1 MHPVLEQIKQFLA
14 PRWYKLQ
21 KSVVEFV
28 KQFLVPKL
36 RELQKYMVKFAKQFL
51 VPKWHK
57 LQKYM
62 LDFKERMTMKRM
74 VVMCLLLVAVV
85 CGILALARGDGKQ
98 DWEKEPYPF
107 EVEIV
112 GIFSNGF
119 RYSTNSPVRVWDNW
133 GNSYDIKN
141 MDVEVDFDKDNRD
154 EAQLF
159 LTLFIPRIIL
169 EYNPSDLKDIDGD
182 LVKGELVDTSITVIE
197 FANGQKVISSSDIE
211 GDSSYLENPS
221 YAEWNLDEL
230 FSITDRGYYDTE
242 YSYIFTD
249 NLSEDEQLKVNTLS
263 LLRSYDIVS
272 VTDIWWADEDHFADV
287 LKIEFKDFHSA
298 ATINAIFTD
307 LEKRAKL
314 SGTLGKLLTEGSS
327 SSKLSSVQSNKSVS
341 TNPDDDEEEIDSVLV
356 EKGIVI
362 KSVET
367 QHNVVQNGQKGMNII
382 VNYSVEGMKGKTGDL
397 NAYFYFEDGTPLKD
411 GNKSSVPCYG
421 TYDGSVVV
429 GKQFTPRYDDVA
441 MSSTLFMPYDELH
454 LRKGKFSLKF
464 YCAIFDDEMKQ
475 QATSN
480 WKYFTVTQQ

>member
-36 RELQKYMVKFAKQFL
+36 RELQMYMVKFAKQFL

-74 VVMCLLLVAVV
+74 VVMCLLLVAVL
-85 CGILALARGDGKQ
+85 CGILALVRGDGKQ

-107 EVEIV
+107 EIEKHV
-112 GIFSNGF
+112 GYLLLGAGTYWSANSILPVTVVDGKGHEFDIQWGISVSSSDDFSFSMGWSPIELDLSDEYNNDDYDDSYVLIEFSNGQK
-119 RYSTNSPVRVWDNW
+119 YSLGLEFSPYEINTGLEFYTSD
-133 GNSYDIKN
+133 SEY
-141 MDVEVDFDKDNRD
+141 EEADF
-154 EAQLF
+154 
-159 LTLFIPRIIL
+159 
-169 EYNPSDLKDIDGD
+169 
-182 LVKGELVDTSITVIE
+182 
-197 FANGQKVISSSDIE
+197 ISMC
-211 GDSSYLENPS
+211 
-221 YAEWNLDEL
+221 
-230 FSITDRGYYDTE
+230 
-242 YSYIFTD
+242 
-249 NLSEDEQLKVNTLS
+249 
-263 LLRSYDIVS
+263 RSYDITS
-272 VTDIWWADEDHFADV
+272 VRCFYCWNSTSSSEKCSDSKELEA
-287 LKIEFKDFHSA
+287 LKIRFKDFNSA
-298 ATINAIFTD
+298 ATINAMLNSI
-307 LEKRAKL
+307 EKR
-314 SGTLGKLLTEGSS
+314 SGSDFAEFGKVLTKGSS
-327 SSKLSSVQSNKSVS
+327 SSDLSEKSIS
-341 TNPDDDEEEIDSVLV
+341 SDSDDDEEEIDSVLV

-421 TYDGSVVV
+421 TYGGSVVV

>member
-74 VVMCLLLVAVV
+74 VVMCLLLVAVL
-85 CGILALARGDGKQ
+85 CGILALVRGDGKQ

-107 EVEIV
+107 EIEKHVGYLLLGAGTYWSANSILPVTVVDGKGHEFDIQWGISVSSSDDFSFSMSWSSIEIEQSDDYDSDDYDDSYV
-112 GIFSNGF
+112 LIEFSNGQK
-119 RYSTNSPVRVWDNW
+119 YSLGLEFSPYEINTGLEFYTSD
-133 GNSYDIKN
+133 SEY
-141 MDVEVDFDKDNRD
+141 EEADF
-154 EAQLF
+154 
-159 LTLFIPRIIL
+159 
-169 EYNPSDLKDIDGD
+169 
-182 LVKGELVDTSITVIE
+182 
-197 FANGQKVISSSDIE
+197 ISMC
-211 GDSSYLENPS
+211 
-221 YAEWNLDEL
+221 
-230 FSITDRGYYDTE
+230 
-242 YSYIFTD
+242 
-249 NLSEDEQLKVNTLS
+249 
-263 LLRSYDIVS
+263 RSYDITS
-272 VTDIWWADEDHFADV
+272 VRCFYCWDSTSSSEKCSDSKELEA
-287 LKIEFKDFHSA
+287 LKIRFKDFNSA
-298 ATINAIFTD
+298 ATINAMLNSI
-307 LEKRAKL
+307 EKR
-314 SGTLGKLLTEGSS
+314 SGSDFAEFGKVLTKGSS
-327 SSKLSSVQSNKSVS
+327 SSDLSEKSIS
-341 TNPDDDEEEIDSVLV
+341 SDSDDDEEEIDSVLV

-454 LRKGKFSLKF
+454 LGKGEFSLKY

-475 QATSN
+475 QSTSD
-480 WKYFTVTQQ
+480 WRYFTFTRQ

>member
-51 VPKWHK
+51 VPKWHE

-107 EVEIV
+107 EIEKHV
-112 GIFSNGF
+112 GYLLLGAGTYWSANSILPVTVVDGKGHEFDIQWGISVSSSDDFSFSMGWSPIELDLSDEYNNDDYDDSYVLIEFSNGQK
-119 RYSTNSPVRVWDNW
+119 YSLGLEFSPYEINTGLEFYTSD
-133 GNSYDIKN
+133 SEY
-141 MDVEVDFDKDNRD
+141 EEADF
-154 EAQLF
+154 
-159 LTLFIPRIIL
+159 
-169 EYNPSDLKDIDGD
+169 
-182 LVKGELVDTSITVIE
+182 
-197 FANGQKVISSSDIE
+197 ISMC
-211 GDSSYLENPS
+211 
-221 YAEWNLDEL
+221 
-230 FSITDRGYYDTE
+230 
-242 YSYIFTD
+242 
-249 NLSEDEQLKVNTLS
+249 
-263 LLRSYDIVS
+263 RSYDITS
-272 VTDIWWADEDHFADV
+272 VRCFYCWNSTSSSEKCSDSKELEA
-287 LKIEFKDFHSA
+287 LKIRFKDFNSA
-298 ATINAIFTD
+298 ATINTMLNSI
-307 LEKRAKL
+307 EKR
-314 SGTLGKLLTEGSS
+314 SGSDFAEFGKVLTKGSS
-327 SSKLSSVQSNKSVS
+327 SSDLSEKSIS
-341 TNPDDDEEEIDSVLV
+341 SDSDDDEEEIDSVLV

-421 TYDGSVVV
+421 TYGGSVVV

-454 LRKGKFSLKF
+454 LRKGKFSLKY

-475 QATSN
+475 QATSD
-480 WKYFTVTQQ
+480 WRYFTFTRQ

>member
-1 MHPVLEQIKQFLA
+1 M
-14 PRWYKLQ
+14 Q

-51 VPKWHK
+51 VPKWHE

-62 LDFKERMTMKRM
+62 VEFKERMTMKRM

-85 CGILALARGDGKQ
+85 CGIFALARGDGKQ

-107 EVEIV
+107 EIEKHV
-112 GIFSNGF
+112 GYLLLGAGTYWSANSILPVTVVDGKGHEFDIQWGISVSSSDDFSFSMGWSPIELDLSDEYNNDDYDDSYVLIEFSNGQK
-119 RYSTNSPVRVWDNW
+119 YSLGLEFSPYEINTGLEFYTSD
-133 GNSYDIKN
+133 SEY
-141 MDVEVDFDKDNRD
+141 EEADF
-154 EAQLF
+154 
-159 LTLFIPRIIL
+159 
-169 EYNPSDLKDIDGD
+169 
-182 LVKGELVDTSITVIE
+182 
-197 FANGQKVISSSDIE
+197 ISMC
-211 GDSSYLENPS
+211 
-221 YAEWNLDEL
+221 
-230 FSITDRGYYDTE
+230 
-242 YSYIFTD
+242 
-249 NLSEDEQLKVNTLS
+249 
-263 LLRSYDIVS
+263 RSYDITS
-272 VTDIWWADEDHFADV
+272 VRCFYCWNSTSSSEKCSDSKELEA
-287 LKIEFKDFHSA
+287 LKIRFKDFNSA
-298 ATINAIFTD
+298 ATINAMLNSI
-307 LEKRAKL
+307 EKR
-314 SGTLGKLLTEGSS
+314 SGSDFAEFGKVLTKGSS
-327 SSKLSSVQSNKSVS
+327 SSDLSEKSIS
-341 TNPDDDEEEIDSVLV
+341 SDSDDDEEEIDSVLV
-356 EKGIVI
+356 EKSIVI

-421 TYDGSVVV
+421 TYGGSVVV

>member
-36 RELQKYMVKFAKQFL
+36 RELQMYMVKFAKQFL
-51 VPKWHK
+51 VPKWHE

-62 LDFKERMTMKRM
+62 VVFKERMTMKRM

-107 EVEIV
+107 EIEKHV
-112 GIFSNGF
+112 GYLLLGAGTYWSANSILPVTVVDGKGHEFDIQWGISVSSSDDFSFSMGWSPIELDLSDEYNNDDYDDSYVLIEFSNGQK
-119 RYSTNSPVRVWDNW
+119 YSLGLEFSPYEINTGLEFYTSD
-133 GNSYDIKN
+133 SEY
-141 MDVEVDFDKDNRD
+141 EEADF
-154 EAQLF
+154 
-159 LTLFIPRIIL
+159 
-169 EYNPSDLKDIDGD
+169 
-182 LVKGELVDTSITVIE
+182 
-197 FANGQKVISSSDIE
+197 ISMC
-211 GDSSYLENPS
+211 
-221 YAEWNLDEL
+221 
-230 FSITDRGYYDTE
+230 
-242 YSYIFTD
+242 
-249 NLSEDEQLKVNTLS
+249 
-263 LLRSYDIVS
+263 RSYDITS
-272 VTDIWWADEDHFADV
+272 VRCFYCWNSTSSSEKCSDSKELEA
-287 LKIEFKDFHSA
+287 LKIRFKDFNSA
-298 ATINAIFTD
+298 ATINTMLNSI
-307 LEKRAKL
+307 EKR
-314 SGTLGKLLTEGSS
+314 SGSDFAEFGKVLTKGSS
-327 SSKLSSVQSNKSVS
+327 SSDLSEKSIS
-341 TNPDDDEEEIDSVLV
+341 SDSDDDEEKIDSVLV
-356 EKGIVI
+356 EKSIVI

-382 VNYSVEGMKGKTGDL
+382 VNYNVEGMKGKTGDL

-421 TYDGSVVV
+421 TYGGSVVV

-454 LRKGKFSLKF
+454 LRKGKFSLKY

-475 QATSN
+475 QATSD
-480 WKYFTVTQQ
+480 WRYFTFTRQ

>member
-1 MHPVLEQIKQFLA
+1 M
-14 PRWYKLQ
+14 Q

-51 VPKWHK
+51 VPKWHE

-62 LDFKERMTMKRM
+62 VEFKERMTMKRM
-74 VVMCLLLVAVV
+74 VVMCLLLVAVL
-85 CGILALARGDGKQ
+85 CGILALVRGDGKQ

-107 EVEIV
+107 EIEKHV
-112 GIFSNGF
+112 GYLLLGAGTYWSANSILPVTVVDGKGHEFDIQWGISVSSSDDFSFSMGWSPIELDLSDEYNNDDYDDSYVLIEFSNGQK
-119 RYSTNSPVRVWDNW
+119 YSLGLEFSPYEINTGLEFYTSD
-133 GNSYDIKN
+133 SEY
-141 MDVEVDFDKDNRD
+141 EEADF
-154 EAQLF
+154 
-159 LTLFIPRIIL
+159 
-169 EYNPSDLKDIDGD
+169 
-182 LVKGELVDTSITVIE
+182 
-197 FANGQKVISSSDIE
+197 ISMC
-211 GDSSYLENPS
+211 
-221 YAEWNLDEL
+221 
-230 FSITDRGYYDTE
+230 
-242 YSYIFTD
+242 
-249 NLSEDEQLKVNTLS
+249 
-263 LLRSYDIVS
+263 RSYDITS
-272 VTDIWWADEDHFADV
+272 VRCFYCWNSTSSSEKCSDSKELEA
-287 LKIEFKDFHSA
+287 LKIRFKDFNSA
-298 ATINAIFTD
+298 ATINAMLNSI
-307 LEKRAKL
+307 EKR
-314 SGTLGKLLTEGSS
+314 SGSDFAEFGKVLTKGSS
-327 SSKLSSVQSNKSVS
+327 SSDLSEKSIS
-341 TNPDDDEEEIDSVLV
+341 SDSDDDEEEIDSVLV

-411 GNKSSVPCYG
+411 DNKSSVPCYG

-454 LRKGKFSLKF
+454 LRKGKFSLKY

>member
-36 RELQKYMVKFAKQFL
+36 RELQMYMVKFAKQFL

-74 VVMCLLLVAVV
+74 VVMCLLLVAVL
-85 CGILALARGDGKQ
+85 CGILALVRGDGKQ

-107 EVEIV
+107 EIEKHV
-112 GIFSNGF
+112 GYLLLGAGTYWSANSILPVTVVDGKGHEFDIQWGISVSSSDDFSFSMGWSPIELDLSDEYNNDDYDDSYVLIEFSNGQK
-119 RYSTNSPVRVWDNW
+119 YSLGLEFSPYEINTGLEFYTSD
-133 GNSYDIKN
+133 SEY
-141 MDVEVDFDKDNRD
+141 EEADF
-154 EAQLF
+154 
-159 LTLFIPRIIL
+159 
-169 EYNPSDLKDIDGD
+169 
-182 LVKGELVDTSITVIE
+182 
-197 FANGQKVISSSDIE
+197 ISMC
-211 GDSSYLENPS
+211 
-221 YAEWNLDEL
+221 
-230 FSITDRGYYDTE
+230 
-242 YSYIFTD
+242 
-249 NLSEDEQLKVNTLS
+249 
-263 LLRSYDIVS
+263 RSYDITS
-272 VTDIWWADEDHFADV
+272 VRCFYCWNSTSSSEKCSDSKELEA
-287 LKIEFKDFHSA
+287 LKIRFKDFNSA
-298 ATINAIFTD
+298 ATINAMLNSI
-307 LEKRAKL
+307 EKR
-314 SGTLGKLLTEGSS
+314 SGSDFAEFGKVLTKGSS
-327 SSKLSSVQSNKSVS
+327 SSDLSEKSIS
-341 TNPDDDEEEIDSVLV
+341 SDSDDDEEEIDSVLV
-356 EKGIVI
+356 EKSIVI

-411 GNKSSVPCYG
+411 DNKSSVPCYG

-454 LRKGKFSLKF
+454 LRKGKFSLKY

>member
-74 VVMCLLLVAVV
+74 VVMCLLLVAVL
-85 CGILALARGDGKQ
+85 CGILALVRGDGKQ

-107 EVEIV
+107 EIEKHV
-112 GIFSNGF
+112 GYLLLGAGTYWSANSILPVTVVDGKGHEFDLQWGISVSSSDDFSFSMGWSPIELDLSDEYNNDDYDDSYVLIEFSNGQK
-119 RYSTNSPVRVWDNW
+119 YSLGLEFSPYEINTGLEFYTSD
-133 GNSYDIKN
+133 SEY
-141 MDVEVDFDKDNRD
+141 EEADF
-154 EAQLF
+154 
-159 LTLFIPRIIL
+159 
-169 EYNPSDLKDIDGD
+169 
-182 LVKGELVDTSITVIE
+182 
-197 FANGQKVISSSDIE
+197 ISMC
-211 GDSSYLENPS
+211 
-221 YAEWNLDEL
+221 
-230 FSITDRGYYDTE
+230 
-242 YSYIFTD
+242 
-249 NLSEDEQLKVNTLS
+249 
-263 LLRSYDIVS
+263 RSYDITS
-272 VTDIWWADEDHFADV
+272 VRCFYCWNSTSSSEKCSDSKELEA
-287 LKIEFKDFHSA
+287 LKIRFKDFNSA
-298 ATINAIFTD
+298 ATINAMLNSI
-307 LEKRAKL
+307 EKR
-314 SGTLGKLLTEGSS
+314 SGSDFAEFGKVLTKGSS
-327 SSKLSSVQSNKSVS
+327 SSDLSEKSIS
-341 TNPDDDEEEIDSVLV
+341 SDSDDDEEEIDSVLV
-356 EKGIVI
+356 EKSIVI

-411 GNKSSVPCYG
+411 DNKSSVPYYG
-421 TYDGSVVV
+421 THDGSVVV

-454 LRKGKFSLKF
+454 LGKGEFSLKY

-475 QATSN
+475 QSTSD
-480 WKYFTVTQQ
+480 WRYFTFTRQ

>member
-36 RELQKYMVKFAKQFL
+36 RELQMYMVKFAKQFL
-51 VPKWHK
+51 VPKWYE

-62 LDFKERMTMKRM
+62 VVFKERMTMKRM

-107 EVEIV
+107 EIEKHV
-112 GIFSNGF
+112 GYLLLGAGTYWSANSILPVTVVDGKGHEFDIQWGISVSSSDDFSFSMGWSPIELDLSDEYNNDDYDDSYVLIEFSNGQK
-119 RYSTNSPVRVWDNW
+119 YSLGLEFSPYEINTGLEFYTSD
-133 GNSYDIKN
+133 SEY
-141 MDVEVDFDKDNRD
+141 EEADF
-154 EAQLF
+154 
-159 LTLFIPRIIL
+159 
-169 EYNPSDLKDIDGD
+169 
-182 LVKGELVDTSITVIE
+182 
-197 FANGQKVISSSDIE
+197 ISMC
-211 GDSSYLENPS
+211 
-221 YAEWNLDEL
+221 
-230 FSITDRGYYDTE
+230 
-242 YSYIFTD
+242 
-249 NLSEDEQLKVNTLS
+249 
-263 LLRSYDIVS
+263 RSYDITS
-272 VTDIWWADEDHFADV
+272 VRCFYCWNSTSSSEKCSDSKELEA
-287 LKIEFKDFHSA
+287 LKIRFKDFNSA
-298 ATINAIFTD
+298 ATINTMLNSI
-307 LEKRAKL
+307 EKR
-314 SGTLGKLLTEGSS
+314 SGSDFAEFGKVLTKGSS
-327 SSKLSSVQSNKSVS
+327 SSDLSEKSIS
-341 TNPDDDEEEIDSVLV
+341 SDSDDDEEKIDSVLV
-356 EKGIVI
+356 EKSIVI

-421 TYDGSVVV
+421 TYNGSVVV

-454 LRKGKFSLKF
+454 LRKGKFSLKY

-475 QATSN
+475 QSTSD
-480 WKYFTVTQQ
+480 WRYFTFTRQ

>member
-74 VVMCLLLVAVV
+74 VVMCLLLVAVL
-85 CGILALARGDGKQ
+85 CGILALVRGDGKQ

-107 EVEIV
+107 EIEKHV
-112 GIFSNGF
+112 GYLLLGAGTYWSANSILPVTVVDGKGHEFDIQWGISVSSSDDFSFSMGWSPIELDLSDEYNNDDYDDSYVLIEFSNGQK
-119 RYSTNSPVRVWDNW
+119 YSLGLEFSPYEINTGLEFYTSD
-133 GNSYDIKN
+133 SEY
-141 MDVEVDFDKDNRD
+141 EEADF
-154 EAQLF
+154 
-159 LTLFIPRIIL
+159 
-169 EYNPSDLKDIDGD
+169 
-182 LVKGELVDTSITVIE
+182 
-197 FANGQKVISSSDIE
+197 ISMC
-211 GDSSYLENPS
+211 
-221 YAEWNLDEL
+221 
-230 FSITDRGYYDTE
+230 
-242 YSYIFTD
+242 
-249 NLSEDEQLKVNTLS
+249 
-263 LLRSYDIVS
+263 RSYDITS
-272 VTDIWWADEDHFADV
+272 VRCFYCWNSTSSSEKCSDSKELEA
-287 LKIEFKDFHSA
+287 LKIRFKDFNSA
-298 ATINAIFTD
+298 ATINAMLNSI
-307 LEKRAKL
+307 EKR
-314 SGTLGKLLTEGSS
+314 SGSDFAEFGKVLTKGSS
-327 SSKLSSVQSNKSVS
+327 SSDLSEKSIS
-341 TNPDDDEEEIDSVLV
+341 SDSDDDEEEIDSVLV

-421 TYDGSVVV
+421 TYGGSVVV

>member
-14 PRWYKLQ
+14 PRWYKFQ

-28 KQFLVPKL
+28 KQFLVPKS

-51 VPKWHK
+51 VPKWRE

-62 LDFKERMTMKRM
+62 VEFKERMTMKRM

-107 EVEIV
+107 EIENIE
-112 GIFSNGF
+112 NGF
-119 RYSTNSPVRVWDNW
+119 RYKTNLPVKASDNKKGRFNLERIIIGGQDIPEISKGLQVMLGLQFPLQVNDVLKPLQSTIGYLRF
-133 GNSYDIKN
+133 
-141 MDVEVDFDKDNRD
+141 DFSNG
-154 EAQLF
+154 QNLF
-159 LTLFIPRIIL
+159 LQWFSMKNSDENAALWMVTLH
-169 EYNPSDLKDIDGD
+169 DL
-182 LVKGELVDTSITVIE
+182 
-197 FANGQKVISSSDIE
+197 A
-211 GDSSYLENPS
+211 SYLPS
-221 YAEWNLDEL
+221 
-230 FSITDRGYYDTE
+230 
-242 YSYIFTD
+242 
-249 NLSEDEQLKVNTLS
+249 VNTAMAAMDEKQQQVYIVS
-263 LLRSYDIVS
+263 MLRSYDIESIANLALSDSKDDFVE
-272 VTDIWWADEDHFADV
+272 IRKINFEDLHF
-287 LKIEFKDFHSA
+287 A
-298 ATINAIFTD
+298 ATINAMLD
-307 LEKRAKL
+307 DAEKRF
-314 SGTLGKLLTEGSS
+314 GYHEVFGKVLTKGSS
-327 SSKLSSVQSNKSVS
+327 SSNLSEKSIS
-341 TNPDDDEEEIDSVLV
+341 SDSDDDEEKIDSVLV
-356 EKGIVI
+356 EKSIVI

-382 VNYSVEGMKGKTGDL
+382 VNYNVEGMKGKTGDL

-454 LRKGKFSLKF
+454 LRKGKFSLKY

>member
-74 VVMCLLLVAVV
+74 VVMCLLLVAVL
-85 CGILALARGDGKQ
+85 CGILALVRGDGKQ

-107 EVEIV
+107 EIEKHV
-112 GIFSNGF
+112 GYLLLGAGTYWSANSILPVTVVDGKGHEFDIQWGISVSSSDDFSFSMGWSPIELDLSDEYNNDDYDDSYVLIEFSNGQK
-119 RYSTNSPVRVWDNW
+119 YSLGLEFSPYEINTGLEFYTSD
-133 GNSYDIKN
+133 SEY
-141 MDVEVDFDKDNRD
+141 EEADF
-154 EAQLF
+154 
-159 LTLFIPRIIL
+159 
-169 EYNPSDLKDIDGD
+169 
-182 LVKGELVDTSITVIE
+182 
-197 FANGQKVISSSDIE
+197 ISMC
-211 GDSSYLENPS
+211 
-221 YAEWNLDEL
+221 
-230 FSITDRGYYDTE
+230 
-242 YSYIFTD
+242 
-249 NLSEDEQLKVNTLS
+249 
-263 LLRSYDIVS
+263 RSYDITS
-272 VTDIWWADEDHFADV
+272 VRCFYCWNSTSSSEKCSDSKELEA
-287 LKIEFKDFHSA
+287 LKIRFKDFNSA
-298 ATINAIFTD
+298 ATINAMLNSI
-307 LEKRAKL
+307 EKR
-314 SGTLGKLLTEGSS
+314 SGSDFAEFGKVLTKGSS
-327 SSKLSSVQSNKSVS
+327 SSDLSEKSIS
-341 TNPDDDEEEIDSVLV
+341 SDSDDDEEEIDSVLV
-356 EKGIVI
+356 EKSIVI

-382 VNYSVEGMKGKTGDL
+382 VNYSVEGMKGKTGEL

-421 TYDGSVVV
+421 TYGGSVVV

>member
-36 RELQKYMVKFAKQFL
+36 CELQKYMVKFAKQFL
-51 VPKWHK
+51 VPKWHE

-74 VVMCLLLVAVV
+74 VVMCLLLVAVL
-85 CGILALARGDGKQ
+85 CGILALVRGDGKQ

-107 EVEIV
+107 EIEKHV
-112 GIFSNGF
+112 GYLLLGAGTYWSANSILPVTVVDGKGHEFDIQWGISVSSSDDFSFSMGWSPIELDLSDEYNNDDYDDSYVLIEFSNGQK
-119 RYSTNSPVRVWDNW
+119 YSLGLEFSPYEINTGLEFYTSD
-133 GNSYDIKN
+133 SEY
-141 MDVEVDFDKDNRD
+141 EEADF
-154 EAQLF
+154 
-159 LTLFIPRIIL
+159 
-169 EYNPSDLKDIDGD
+169 
-182 LVKGELVDTSITVIE
+182 
-197 FANGQKVISSSDIE
+197 ISMC
-211 GDSSYLENPS
+211 
-221 YAEWNLDEL
+221 
-230 FSITDRGYYDTE
+230 
-242 YSYIFTD
+242 
-249 NLSEDEQLKVNTLS
+249 
-263 LLRSYDIVS
+263 RSYDITS
-272 VTDIWWADEDHFADV
+272 VRCFYCWNSTSSSEKCSDSKELEA
-287 LKIEFKDFHSA
+287 LKIRFKDFNSA
-298 ATINAIFTD
+298 ATINTMLNSI
-307 LEKRAKL
+307 EKR
-314 SGTLGKLLTEGSS
+314 SGSDFAEFGKVLTKGSS
-327 SSKLSSVQSNKSVS
+327 SSDLSEKSIS
-341 TNPDDDEEEIDSVLV
+341 SDSDDDEEKIDSVLV
-356 EKGIVI
+356 EKSIVI

-421 TYDGSVVV
+421 TYGGSVVV

-454 LRKGKFSLKF
+454 LRKGKFSLKY

-475 QATSN
+475 QATSD
-480 WKYFTVTQQ
+480 WRYFTFTRQ

>member
-74 VVMCLLLVAVV
+74 VVMCLLLVAVL
-85 CGILALARGDGKQ
+85 CGILALVRGDGKQ

-107 EVEIV
+107 EIEKHV
-112 GIFSNGF
+112 GYLLLGAGTYWSANSILPVTVVDGKGHEFDIQWGISVSSSDDFSFSMGWSPIELDLSDEYNNDDYDDSYVLIAFSNGQK
-119 RYSTNSPVRVWDNW
+119 YSLGLEFSPYEINTGLEFYTSD
-133 GNSYDIKN
+133 SEY
-141 MDVEVDFDKDNRD
+141 EEADF
-154 EAQLF
+154 
-159 LTLFIPRIIL
+159 
-169 EYNPSDLKDIDGD
+169 
-182 LVKGELVDTSITVIE
+182 
-197 FANGQKVISSSDIE
+197 ISMC
-211 GDSSYLENPS
+211 
-221 YAEWNLDEL
+221 
-230 FSITDRGYYDTE
+230 
-242 YSYIFTD
+242 
-249 NLSEDEQLKVNTLS
+249 
-263 LLRSYDIVS
+263 RSYDITS
-272 VTDIWWADEDHFADV
+272 VRCFYCWNSTSSSEKCSDSKELEA
-287 LKIEFKDFHSA
+287 LKIRFKDFNSA
-298 ATINAIFTD
+298 ATINAMLNSI
-307 LEKRAKL
+307 EKR
-314 SGTLGKLLTEGSS
+314 SGSDFAEFGKVLTKGSS
-327 SSKLSSVQSNKSVS
+327 SSDLSEKSIS
-341 TNPDDDEEEIDSVLV
+341 SDSDDDEEEIDSVLV

-421 TYDGSVVV
+421 TYGGSVVV

>member
-74 VVMCLLLVAVV
+74 VVMCLLLVAVL
-85 CGILALARGDGKQ
+85 CGILALVRGDGKQ

-107 EVEIV
+107 EIEKHV
-112 GIFSNGF
+112 GYLLLGAGTYWSANSILPVTVVDGKGHEFDIQWGISVSSSDDFSFSMGWSPIELDLSDEYNNDDYDDSYVLIEFSNGQK
-119 RYSTNSPVRVWDNW
+119 YSLGLEFSPYEINTGLEFYTSD
-133 GNSYDIKN
+133 SEY
-141 MDVEVDFDKDNRD
+141 EEADF
-154 EAQLF
+154 
-159 LTLFIPRIIL
+159 
-169 EYNPSDLKDIDGD
+169 
-182 LVKGELVDTSITVIE
+182 
-197 FANGQKVISSSDIE
+197 ISMC
-211 GDSSYLENPS
+211 
-221 YAEWNLDEL
+221 
-230 FSITDRGYYDTE
+230 
-242 YSYIFTD
+242 
-249 NLSEDEQLKVNTLS
+249 
-263 LLRSYDIVS
+263 RSYDITS
-272 VTDIWWADEDHFADV
+272 VRCFYCWNSTSSSEKCSDSKELEA
-287 LKIEFKDFHSA
+287 LKIRFKDFNSA
-298 ATINAIFTD
+298 ATINAMLNSI
-307 LEKRAKL
+307 EKR
-314 SGTLGKLLTEGSS
+314 SGSDFAEFGKVLTKGSS
-327 SSKLSSVQSNKSVS
+327 SSDLSEKSIS
-341 TNPDDDEEEIDSVLV
+341 SDSDDDEEEIDSVLV
-356 EKGIVI
+356 GKSIVI

-421 TYDGSVVV
+421 TYGGSVVV

-454 LRKGKFSLKF
+454 LRKGKFSLKY

-480 WKYFTVTQQ
+480 WQYFTVTQQ

>member
-51 VPKWHK
+51 VPKWHE

-74 VVMCLLLVAVV
+74 VVMCLLLVAVL
-85 CGILALARGDGKQ
+85 CGILALVRGDGKQ

-107 EVEIV
+107 EIEKHV
-112 GIFSNGF
+112 GYLLLGAGTYWSANSILPVTVVDGKGHEFDIQWGISVSSSDDFSFSMGWSPIELDLSDEYNNDDYDDSYVLIEFSNGQK
-119 RYSTNSPVRVWDNW
+119 YSLGLEFSPYEINTGLEFYTSD
-133 GNSYDIKN
+133 SEY
-141 MDVEVDFDKDNRD
+141 EEADF
-154 EAQLF
+154 
-159 LTLFIPRIIL
+159 
-169 EYNPSDLKDIDGD
+169 
-182 LVKGELVDTSITVIE
+182 
-197 FANGQKVISSSDIE
+197 ISMC
-211 GDSSYLENPS
+211 
-221 YAEWNLDEL
+221 
-230 FSITDRGYYDTE
+230 
-242 YSYIFTD
+242 
-249 NLSEDEQLKVNTLS
+249 
-263 LLRSYDIVS
+263 RSYDITS
-272 VTDIWWADEDHFADV
+272 VRCFYCWNSTSSSEKCSDSKELEA
-287 LKIEFKDFHSA
+287 LKIRFKDFNSA
-298 ATINAIFTD
+298 ATINAMLNSI
-307 LEKRAKL
+307 EKR
-314 SGTLGKLLTEGSS
+314 SGSDFAEFGKVLTKGSS
-327 SSKLSSVQSNKSVS
+327 SSDLSEKSIS
-341 TNPDDDEEEIDSVLV
+341 SDSDDDEEKIDSVLV
-356 EKGIVI
+356 EKSIVI

-454 LRKGKFSLKF
+454 LRKGKFSLKY

-480 WKYFTVTQQ
+480 WQYFTVTQQ

>member
-62 LDFKERMTMKRM
+62 RDFKERMTMKRM
-74 VVMCLLLVAVV
+74 VVMCLLLVAVL
-85 CGILALARGDGKQ
+85 CGILALVRGDGKQ

-107 EVEIV
+107 EIEKHV
-112 GIFSNGF
+112 GYLLLGAGTYWSANSILPVTVVDGKGHEFDIQWGISVSSSDDFSFSMGWSPIELDLSDEYNNDDYDDSYVLIEFSNGQK
-119 RYSTNSPVRVWDNW
+119 YSLGLEFSPYEINTGLEFYTSD
-133 GNSYDIKN
+133 SEY
-141 MDVEVDFDKDNRD
+141 EEADF
-154 EAQLF
+154 
-159 LTLFIPRIIL
+159 
-169 EYNPSDLKDIDGD
+169 
-182 LVKGELVDTSITVIE
+182 
-197 FANGQKVISSSDIE
+197 ISMC
-211 GDSSYLENPS
+211 
-221 YAEWNLDEL
+221 
-230 FSITDRGYYDTE
+230 
-242 YSYIFTD
+242 
-249 NLSEDEQLKVNTLS
+249 
-263 LLRSYDIVS
+263 RSYDITS
-272 VTDIWWADEDHFADV
+272 VRCFYCWNSTSSSEKCSDSKELEA
-287 LKIEFKDFHSA
+287 LKIRFKDFNSA
-298 ATINAIFTD
+298 ATINAMLNSI
-307 LEKRAKL
+307 EKR
-314 SGTLGKLLTEGSS
+314 SGSDFAEFGKVLTKGSS
-327 SSKLSSVQSNKSVS
+327 SSDLSEKSIS
-341 TNPDDDEEEIDSVLV
+341 SDSDDDEEEIDSVLV

-397 NAYFYFEDGTPLKD
+397 NVYFYFEDGTPLKD

-421 TYDGSVVV
+421 TYGGSVVV

>member
-1 MHPVLEQIKQFLA
+1 M
-14 PRWYKLQ
+14 Q

-51 VPKWHK
+51 VPKWHE

-74 VVMCLLLVAVV
+74 VVMCLLLVAVL
-85 CGILALARGDGKQ
+85 CGILALVRGDGKQ

-107 EVEIV
+107 EIEKHV
-112 GIFSNGF
+112 GYLLLGAGTYWSANSILPVTVVDGKGHEFDIQWGISVSSSDDFSFSMGWSPIELDLSDEYNNDDYDDSYVLIEFSNGQK
-119 RYSTNSPVRVWDNW
+119 YSLGLEFSPYEINTGLEFYTSD
-133 GNSYDIKN
+133 SEY
-141 MDVEVDFDKDNRD
+141 EEADF
-154 EAQLF
+154 
-159 LTLFIPRIIL
+159 
-169 EYNPSDLKDIDGD
+169 
-182 LVKGELVDTSITVIE
+182 
-197 FANGQKVISSSDIE
+197 ISMC
-211 GDSSYLENPS
+211 
-221 YAEWNLDEL
+221 
-230 FSITDRGYYDTE
+230 
-242 YSYIFTD
+242 
-249 NLSEDEQLKVNTLS
+249 
-263 LLRSYDIVS
+263 RSYDITS
-272 VTDIWWADEDHFADV
+272 VRCFYCWNSTSSSEKCSDSKELEA
-287 LKIEFKDFHSA
+287 LKIRFKDFNSA
-298 ATINAIFTD
+298 ATINAMLNSI
-307 LEKRAKL
+307 EKR
-314 SGTLGKLLTEGSS
+314 SGSDFAEFGKVLTKGSS
-327 SSKLSSVQSNKSVS
+327 SSDLSEKSIS
-341 TNPDDDEEEIDSVLV
+341 SDSDDDEEEIDSVLV
-356 EKGIVI
+356 EKSIVI

-454 LRKGKFSLKF
+454 LRKGKFSLKY

-480 WKYFTVTQQ
+480 WRYFTVTQQ

>member
-51 VPKWHK
+51 VPKWHE

-74 VVMCLLLVAVV
+74 VVMCLLLVAVL
-85 CGILALARGDGKQ
+85 CGILALVRGDGKQ

-107 EVEIV
+107 EIEKHV
-112 GIFSNGF
+112 GYLLLGAGTYWSANSILPVTVVDGKGHEFDIQWGISVSSSDDFSFSMGWSPIELDLSDEYNNDDYDDSYVLIEFSNGQK
-119 RYSTNSPVRVWDNW
+119 YSLGLEFSPYEINTGLEFYTSD
-133 GNSYDIKN
+133 SEY
-141 MDVEVDFDKDNRD
+141 EEADF
-154 EAQLF
+154 
-159 LTLFIPRIIL
+159 
-169 EYNPSDLKDIDGD
+169 
-182 LVKGELVDTSITVIE
+182 
-197 FANGQKVISSSDIE
+197 ISMC
-211 GDSSYLENPS
+211 
-221 YAEWNLDEL
+221 
-230 FSITDRGYYDTE
+230 
-242 YSYIFTD
+242 
-249 NLSEDEQLKVNTLS
+249 
-263 LLRSYDIVS
+263 RSYDITS
-272 VTDIWWADEDHFADV
+272 VRCFYCWNSTSSSEKCSDSKELEA
-287 LKIEFKDFHSA
+287 LKIRFKDFNSA
-298 ATINAIFTD
+298 ATINAMLNSI
-307 LEKRAKL
+307 EKR
-314 SGTLGKLLTEGSS
+314 SGSDFAEFGKVLTKGSS
-327 SSKLSSVQSNKSVS
+327 SSDLSEKSIS
-341 TNPDDDEEEIDSVLV
+341 SDSDDDEEEIDSVLV

-421 TYDGSVVV
+421 TYGGSVVV

-454 LRKGKFSLKF
+454 LRKGKFSLKY

>member
-74 VVMCLLLVAVV
+74 VVMCLLLVAVL
-85 CGILALARGDGKQ
+85 CGILALVRGDGKQ

-107 EVEIV
+107 EIEKHVGYLLLGAGTYWSANSILPVTVVDGKGHEFDIQWGISVSSSDDFSFSMSWSSIEIEQSDDYDSDDYDDSYV
-112 GIFSNGF
+112 LIEFSNGQK
-119 RYSTNSPVRVWDNW
+119 YSLGLEFSPYEINTGLEFYTSD
-133 GNSYDIKN
+133 SEY
-141 MDVEVDFDKDNRD
+141 EEADF
-154 EAQLF
+154 
-159 LTLFIPRIIL
+159 
-169 EYNPSDLKDIDGD
+169 
-182 LVKGELVDTSITVIE
+182 
-197 FANGQKVISSSDIE
+197 ISMC
-211 GDSSYLENPS
+211 
-221 YAEWNLDEL
+221 
-230 FSITDRGYYDTE
+230 
-242 YSYIFTD
+242 
-249 NLSEDEQLKVNTLS
+249 
-263 LLRSYDIVS
+263 RSYDITS
-272 VTDIWWADEDHFADV
+272 VRCFYCWDSTSSSEKCSDSKELEA
-287 LKIEFKDFHSA
+287 LKIRFKDFNSA
-298 ATINAIFTD
+298 ATINAMLNSI
-307 LEKRAKL
+307 EKR
-314 SGTLGKLLTEGSS
+314 SGSDFAEFGKVLTKGSS
-327 SSKLSSVQSNKSVS
+327 SSDLSEKSIS
-341 TNPDDDEEEIDSVLV
+341 SDSDDDEEEIDSVLV

-421 TYDGSVVV
+421 TYVGSVVV

-454 LRKGKFSLKF
+454 LGKGEFSLKY

-475 QATSN
+475 QSTSD
-480 WKYFTVTQQ
+480 WRYFTFTRQ

>member
-1 MHPVLEQIKQFLA
+1 M
-14 PRWYKLQ
+14 Q

-36 RELQKYMVKFAKQFL
+36 RELQKYMV
-51 VPKWHK
+51 V
-57 LQKYM
+57 
-62 LDFKERMTMKRM
+62 FKERMTMKRM

-107 EVEIV
+107 EVKEHIDATLFG
-112 GIFSNGF
+112 GITWGATSKLPVTVVDGKGNEFDIQWGISVHSRYGFSFSMCWSPIELDLSDEYNNDDYDDSYVLIEFSNGQK
-119 RYSTNSPVRVWDNW
+119 YSLGLEFSPYEIDT
-133 GNSYDIKN
+133 GLG
-141 MDVEVDFDKDNRD
+141 FDASDSEYE
-154 EAQLF
+154 EAE
-159 LTLFIPRIIL
+159 FI
-169 EYNPSDLKDIDGD
+169 SMC
-182 LVKGELVDTSITVIE
+182 
-197 FANGQKVISSSDIE
+197 
-211 GDSSYLENPS
+211 
-221 YAEWNLDEL
+221 
-230 FSITDRGYYDTE
+230 
-242 YSYIFTD
+242 
-249 NLSEDEQLKVNTLS
+249 
-263 LLRSYDIVS
+263 RSYDITS
-272 VTDIWWADEDHFADV
+272 VRCFYCWNSMSSSGKSSDSKGIEL
-287 LKIEFKDFHSA
+287 LKIRFKDFNSA
-298 ATINAIFTD
+298 ATINAMLNDI
-307 LEKRAKL
+307 ENK
-314 SGTLGKLLTEGSS
+314 SGWNFVEFGKVLTKGSS
-327 SSKLSSVQSNKSVS
+327 SSDLSEKSIS
-341 TNPDDDEEEIDSVLV
+341 SDSGDDEEEIDLVFV
-356 EKGIVI
+356 EKSIVI

-454 LRKGKFSLKF
+454 LRKGKFSLKY

>member
-62 LDFKERMTMKRM
+62 VEFKERMTMKRM

-107 EVEIV
+107 EIEKHV
-112 GIFSNGF
+112 GYLLLGAGTYWSANSILPVTVVDGKGHEFDIQWGISVSSSDDFSFSMGWSPIELDLSDEYNNDDYDDSYVLIEFSNGQK
-119 RYSTNSPVRVWDNW
+119 YSLGLEFSPYEINTGLEFYTSD
-133 GNSYDIKN
+133 SEY
-141 MDVEVDFDKDNRD
+141 EEADF
-154 EAQLF
+154 
-159 LTLFIPRIIL
+159 
-169 EYNPSDLKDIDGD
+169 
-182 LVKGELVDTSITVIE
+182 
-197 FANGQKVISSSDIE
+197 ISMC
-211 GDSSYLENPS
+211 
-221 YAEWNLDEL
+221 
-230 FSITDRGYYDTE
+230 
-242 YSYIFTD
+242 
-249 NLSEDEQLKVNTLS
+249 
-263 LLRSYDIVS
+263 RSYDITS
-272 VTDIWWADEDHFADV
+272 VRCFYCWNSTSSSEKCSDSKELEA
-287 LKIEFKDFHSA
+287 LKIRFKDFNSA
-298 ATINAIFTD
+298 ATINAMLNSI
-307 LEKRAKL
+307 EKR
-314 SGTLGKLLTEGSS
+314 SGSDFAEFGKVLTKGSS
-327 SSKLSSVQSNKSVS
+327 SSDLSEKSIS
-341 TNPDDDEEEIDSVLV
+341 SDSDDDEEEIDSVLV
-356 EKGIVI
+356 EKSIVI

-421 TYDGSVVV
+421 TYGGSVVV

>member
-51 VPKWHK
+51 VPKWHE

-74 VVMCLLLVAVV
+74 VVMCLLLVAVL
-85 CGILALARGDGKQ
+85 CGILALVRGDGKQ

-107 EVEIV
+107 EIEKHV
-112 GIFSNGF
+112 GYLLLGAGTYWSANSILPVTVVDGKGHEFDIQWGISVSSSDDFSFSMGWSPIELDLSDEYNNDDYDDSYVLIEFSNGQK
-119 RYSTNSPVRVWDNW
+119 YSLGLEFSPYEINTGLEFYTSD
-133 GNSYDIKN
+133 SEY
-141 MDVEVDFDKDNRD
+141 EEADF
-154 EAQLF
+154 
-159 LTLFIPRIIL
+159 
-169 EYNPSDLKDIDGD
+169 
-182 LVKGELVDTSITVIE
+182 
-197 FANGQKVISSSDIE
+197 ISMC
-211 GDSSYLENPS
+211 
-221 YAEWNLDEL
+221 
-230 FSITDRGYYDTE
+230 
-242 YSYIFTD
+242 
-249 NLSEDEQLKVNTLS
+249 
-263 LLRSYDIVS
+263 RSYDITS
-272 VTDIWWADEDHFADV
+272 VRCFYCWNSTSSSEKCSDSKELEA
-287 LKIEFKDFHSA
+287 LKIRFKDFNSA
-298 ATINAIFTD
+298 ATINAMLNSI
-307 LEKRAKL
+307 EKR
-314 SGTLGKLLTEGSS
+314 SGSDFAEFGKVLTKGSS
-327 SSKLSSVQSNKSVS
+327 SSDLSEKSIS
-341 TNPDDDEEEIDSVLV
+341 SDSDDDEEKIDSVLV
-356 EKGIVI
+356 EKSIVI

-421 TYDGSVVV
+421 TYGGSVVV

-454 LRKGKFSLKF
+454 LRKGKFSLKY

-480 WKYFTVTQQ
+480 WQYFTVTQQ

>member
-74 VVMCLLLVAVV
+74 VVMCLLLVAVL
-85 CGILALARGDGKQ
+85 CGILALVRGDGKQ

-107 EVEIV
+107 EIEKHV
-112 GIFSNGF
+112 GYLLLGAGTYWSANSILPVTVVDGKGHEFDIQWGISVSSSDDFSFSMGWSPIELDLSDEYNNDDYDDSYVLIEFSNGQK
-119 RYSTNSPVRVWDNW
+119 YSLGLEFSPYEINTGLEFYTSD
-133 GNSYDIKN
+133 SEY
-141 MDVEVDFDKDNRD
+141 EEADF
-154 EAQLF
+154 
-159 LTLFIPRIIL
+159 
-169 EYNPSDLKDIDGD
+169 
-182 LVKGELVDTSITVIE
+182 
-197 FANGQKVISSSDIE
+197 ISMC
-211 GDSSYLENPS
+211 
-221 YAEWNLDEL
+221 
-230 FSITDRGYYDTE
+230 
-242 YSYIFTD
+242 
-249 NLSEDEQLKVNTLS
+249 
-263 LLRSYDIVS
+263 RSYDITS
-272 VTDIWWADEDHFADV
+272 VRCFYCWNSTSSSEKCSDSKELEA
-287 LKIEFKDFHSA
+287 LKIRFKDFNSA
-298 ATINAIFTD
+298 ATINAMLNSI
-307 LEKRAKL
+307 EKR
-314 SGTLGKLLTEGSS
+314 SGSDFAEFGKVLTKGSS
-327 SSKLSSVQSNKSVS
+327 SSDLSEKSIS
-341 TNPDDDEEEIDSVLV
+341 SDSDDDEEKIDSVLV
-356 EKGIVI
+356 EKSIVI

-421 TYDGSVVV
+421 TYGGSVVV

-454 LRKGKFSLKF
+454 LRKGKFSLKY

>member
-74 VVMCLLLVAVV
+74 VVMCLLLVAVL
-85 CGILALARGDGKQ
+85 CGILALVRGDGKQ

-107 EVEIV
+107 EIEKHV
-112 GIFSNGF
+112 GYLLLGAGTYWSANSILPVTVVDGKGHEFDIQWGISVSSSDDFSFSMGWSPIELDLSDEYNNDDYDDSYVLIEFSNGQK
-119 RYSTNSPVRVWDNW
+119 YSLGLEFSPYEINTGLEFYTSD
-133 GNSYDIKN
+133 SEY
-141 MDVEVDFDKDNRD
+141 EEADF
-154 EAQLF
+154 
-159 LTLFIPRIIL
+159 
-169 EYNPSDLKDIDGD
+169 
-182 LVKGELVDTSITVIE
+182 
-197 FANGQKVISSSDIE
+197 ISMC
-211 GDSSYLENPS
+211 
-221 YAEWNLDEL
+221 
-230 FSITDRGYYDTE
+230 
-242 YSYIFTD
+242 
-249 NLSEDEQLKVNTLS
+249 
-263 LLRSYDIVS
+263 RSYDITS
-272 VTDIWWADEDHFADV
+272 VRCFYCWNSTSSSEKCSDSKELEA
-287 LKIEFKDFHSA
+287 LKIRFKDFNSA
-298 ATINAIFTD
+298 ATINAMLNSI
-307 LEKRAKL
+307 EKR
-314 SGTLGKLLTEGSS
+314 SGSDFAEFGKVLTKGSS
-327 SSKLSSVQSNKSVS
+327 SSDLSEKSIS
-341 TNPDDDEEEIDSVLV
+341 SDSDDDEEEIDSVLV
-356 EKGIVI
+356 EKSIVI

-411 GNKSSVPCYG
+411 DNKSSVPCYG
-421 TYDGSVVV
+421 TYGGSVVV

-454 LRKGKFSLKF
+454 LGKGEFSLKY

-475 QATSN
+475 QSTSD
-480 WKYFTVTQQ
+480 WRYFTFTRQ

>member
-74 VVMCLLLVAVV
+74 VVMCLLLVAVL
-85 CGILALARGDGKQ
+85 CGILALVRGDGKQ

-107 EVEIV
+107 EIEKHV
-112 GIFSNGF
+112 GYLLLGAGTYWSANSILPVTVVDGKGHEFDIQWGISVSSSDDFSFSMGWSPIELDLSDEYNNDDYDDSYVLIEFSNGQK
-119 RYSTNSPVRVWDNW
+119 YSLGLEFSPYEINTGLEFYTSD
-133 GNSYDIKN
+133 SEY
-141 MDVEVDFDKDNRD
+141 EEADF
-154 EAQLF
+154 
-159 LTLFIPRIIL
+159 
-169 EYNPSDLKDIDGD
+169 
-182 LVKGELVDTSITVIE
+182 
-197 FANGQKVISSSDIE
+197 ISMC
-211 GDSSYLENPS
+211 
-221 YAEWNLDEL
+221 
-230 FSITDRGYYDTE
+230 
-242 YSYIFTD
+242 
-249 NLSEDEQLKVNTLS
+249 
-263 LLRSYDIVS
+263 RSYDITS
-272 VTDIWWADEDHFADV
+272 VRCFYCWNSTSSSEKCSDSKELEA
-287 LKIEFKDFHSA
+287 LKIRFKDFNSA
-298 ATINAIFTD
+298 ATINAMLNSI
-307 LEKRAKL
+307 EKR
-314 SGTLGKLLTEGSS
+314 SGSDFAEFGKVLTKGSS
-327 SSKLSSVQSNKSVS
+327 SSDLSEKSIS
-341 TNPDDDEEEIDSVLV
+341 SDSDDDEEEIDSVLV
-356 EKGIVI
+356 EKSIVI

-421 TYDGSVVV
+421 TYGGSVVV

-454 LRKGKFSLKF
+454 LRKGKFSLKY

>member
-1 MHPVLEQIKQFLA
+1 M
-14 PRWYKLQ
+14 Q

-51 VPKWHK
+51 VPKWHE

-74 VVMCLLLVAVV
+74 VVMCLLLVAVL
-85 CGILALARGDGKQ
+85 CGILALVRGDGKQ
-98 DWEKEPYPF
+98 DWKKEPYPF
-107 EVEIV
+107 EIEKHV
-112 GIFSNGF
+112 GYLLLGAGTYWSANSILPVTVVDGKGHEFDIQWGISVSSSDDFSFSMGWSPIELDLSDEYNNDDYDDSYVLIEFSNGQK
-119 RYSTNSPVRVWDNW
+119 YSLGLEFSPYEINTGLEFYTSD
-133 GNSYDIKN
+133 SEY
-141 MDVEVDFDKDNRD
+141 EEADF
-154 EAQLF
+154 
-159 LTLFIPRIIL
+159 
-169 EYNPSDLKDIDGD
+169 
-182 LVKGELVDTSITVIE
+182 
-197 FANGQKVISSSDIE
+197 ISMC
-211 GDSSYLENPS
+211 
-221 YAEWNLDEL
+221 
-230 FSITDRGYYDTE
+230 
-242 YSYIFTD
+242 
-249 NLSEDEQLKVNTLS
+249 
-263 LLRSYDIVS
+263 RSYDITS
-272 VTDIWWADEDHFADV
+272 VRCFYCWNSTSSSEKCSDSKELEA
-287 LKIEFKDFHSA
+287 LKIRFKDFNSA
-298 ATINAIFTD
+298 ATINTMLNSI
-307 LEKRAKL
+307 EKR
-314 SGTLGKLLTEGSS
+314 SGSDFAEFGKVLTKGSS
-327 SSKLSSVQSNKSVS
+327 SSDLSEKSIS
-341 TNPDDDEEEIDSVLV
+341 SDSDDDEEEIDSVLV

-421 TYDGSVVV
+421 TYGGSVVV

-475 QATSN
+475 QATSD
-480 WKYFTVTQQ
+480 WRYFTFTRQ

>member
-51 VPKWHK
+51 VPKWHE

-74 VVMCLLLVAVV
+74 VVMCLLLVAVL
-85 CGILALARGDGKQ
+85 CGILALVRGDGKQ

-107 EVEIV
+107 EIEKHV
-112 GIFSNGF
+112 GYLLLGAGTYWSANSILPVTVVDGKGHEFDIQWGISVSSSDDFSFSMGWSPIELDLSDEYNNDDYDDSYVLIEFSNGQK
-119 RYSTNSPVRVWDNW
+119 YSLGLEFSPYEINTGLEFYTSD
-133 GNSYDIKN
+133 SEY
-141 MDVEVDFDKDNRD
+141 EEADF
-154 EAQLF
+154 
-159 LTLFIPRIIL
+159 
-169 EYNPSDLKDIDGD
+169 
-182 LVKGELVDTSITVIE
+182 
-197 FANGQKVISSSDIE
+197 ISMC
-211 GDSSYLENPS
+211 
-221 YAEWNLDEL
+221 
-230 FSITDRGYYDTE
+230 
-242 YSYIFTD
+242 
-249 NLSEDEQLKVNTLS
+249 
-263 LLRSYDIVS
+263 RSYDITS
-272 VTDIWWADEDHFADV
+272 VRCFYCWNSTSSSEKCSDSKELEA
-287 LKIEFKDFHSA
+287 LKIRFKDFNSA
-298 ATINAIFTD
+298 ATINTMLNSI
-307 LEKRAKL
+307 EKR
-314 SGTLGKLLTEGSS
+314 SGSDFAEFGKVLTKGSS
-327 SSKLSSVQSNKSVS
+327 SSDLSEKSIS
-341 TNPDDDEEEIDSVLV
+341 SDSDDDEEEIDSVLV

-382 VNYSVEGMKGKTGDL
+382 VNYNVEGMKGKTGDL

-421 TYDGSVVV
+421 TYGGSVVV

-454 LRKGKFSLKF
+454 LRKGKFSLKY

-475 QATSN
+475 QATSD
-480 WKYFTVTQQ
+480 WRYFTFTRQ

>member
-51 VPKWHK
+51 VPKWHE

-74 VVMCLLLVAVV
+74 VVMCLLLVAVL
-85 CGILALARGDGKQ
+85 CGILALVRGDGKQ

-107 EVEIV
+107 EIEKHV
-112 GIFSNGF
+112 GYLLLGAGTYWSANSILPVTVVDGKGHEFDIQWGISVSSSDDFSFSMGWSPIELDLSDEYNNDDYDDSYVLIEFSNGQK
-119 RYSTNSPVRVWDNW
+119 YSLGLEFSPYEINTGLEFYTSD
-133 GNSYDIKN
+133 SEY
-141 MDVEVDFDKDNRD
+141 EEADF
-154 EAQLF
+154 
-159 LTLFIPRIIL
+159 
-169 EYNPSDLKDIDGD
+169 
-182 LVKGELVDTSITVIE
+182 
-197 FANGQKVISSSDIE
+197 ISMC
-211 GDSSYLENPS
+211 
-221 YAEWNLDEL
+221 
-230 FSITDRGYYDTE
+230 
-242 YSYIFTD
+242 
-249 NLSEDEQLKVNTLS
+249 
-263 LLRSYDIVS
+263 RSYDITS
-272 VTDIWWADEDHFADV
+272 VRCFYCWNSTSSSEKCSDSKELEA
-287 LKIEFKDFHSA
+287 LKIRFKDFNSA
-298 ATINAIFTD
+298 ATINTMLNSI
-307 LEKRAKL
+307 EKR
-314 SGTLGKLLTEGSS
+314 SGSDFAEFGKVLTKGSS
-327 SSKLSSVQSNKSVS
+327 SSDLSEKSIS
-341 TNPDDDEEEIDSVLV
+341 SDSDDDEEEIDSVLV

-421 TYDGSVVV
+421 TYGGSVVV

-454 LRKGKFSLKF
+454 LRKGKFSLKY

-480 WKYFTVTQQ
+480 WQYFTVTQQ

>member
-107 EVEIV
+107 EIEKHV
-112 GIFSNGF
+112 GYLLLGAGTYWSANSILPVTVVDGKGHEFDIQWGISVSSSDDFSFSMGWSPIELDLSDEYNNDDYDDSYVLIEFSNGQK
-119 RYSTNSPVRVWDNW
+119 YSLGLEFSPYEINTGLEFYTSD
-133 GNSYDIKN
+133 SEY
-141 MDVEVDFDKDNRD
+141 EEADF
-154 EAQLF
+154 
-159 LTLFIPRIIL
+159 
-169 EYNPSDLKDIDGD
+169 
-182 LVKGELVDTSITVIE
+182 
-197 FANGQKVISSSDIE
+197 ISMC
-211 GDSSYLENPS
+211 
-221 YAEWNLDEL
+221 
-230 FSITDRGYYDTE
+230 
-242 YSYIFTD
+242 
-249 NLSEDEQLKVNTLS
+249 
-263 LLRSYDIVS
+263 RSYDITS
-272 VTDIWWADEDHFADV
+272 VRCFYCWNSTSSSEKCSDSKELEA
-287 LKIEFKDFHSA
+287 LKIRFKDFNSA
-298 ATINAIFTD
+298 ATINAMLNSI
-307 LEKRAKL
+307 EKR
-314 SGTLGKLLTEGSS
+314 SGSDFAEFGKVLTKGSS
-327 SSKLSSVQSNKSVS
+327 SSDLSEKSIS
-341 TNPDDDEEEIDSVLV
+341 SDSDDDEEEIDSVLV
-356 EKGIVI
+356 EKSIVI

-382 VNYSVEGMKGKTGDL
+382 VNYSVEGI
-397 NAYFYFEDGTPLKD
+397 AYFYFEDGTPLKD
-411 GNKSSVPCYG
+411 DNKSSVPYYG
-421 TYDGSVVV
+421 THDGSVVV

-454 LRKGKFSLKF
+454 LGKGEFSLKY

-475 QATSN
+475 QSTSD
-480 WKYFTVTQQ
+480 WRYFTFTRQ